1 MVGKSSHSVR
11 NNDVRSSRIIP
22 CTRSVFMVVRN
33 DNVLLGNV
41 ELRMFQKIFAY
52 RLGKIG
58 EHVTRGPK
66 CAGGFGKAD
75 CFEYRTQCDCNVFY
89 FTHIFTSLFKCAE
102 RDEAKD
108 TSQGKHLDWLNR
120 QSRIRRLCHLFY
132 R

>member
-1 MVGKSSHSVR
+1 
-11 NNDVRSSRIIP
+11 
-22 CTRSVFMVVRN
+22 MVVRN

-75 CFEYRTQCDCNVFY
+75 CLNIGPNVTAMY
-89 FTHIFTSLFKCAE
+89 FTLLIYSPPYLSAQNGTKPKIL
-102 RDEAKD
+102 
-108 TSQGKHLDWLNR
+108 
-120 QSRIRRLCHLFY
+120 RRENISTG
-132 R
+132 